1 MCQLGTTNIR
11 LNGEPEDKLAEV
23 TGLGYTHL
31 VAGENTHLINVKAE
45 NGEIRTYEIVINR
58 EKSSNN
64 SLIDLIPSCG
74 TLDPSFTYGNT
85 EYNLTLGNAD
95 SLLSFEVSTEDRF
108 AEVTGNEELPVPD
121 GESVRQ
127 IIVTAED
134 GNKKIY
140 TVNVN
145 RIRTDDARL
154 KSLQVKSFDIEE
166 EFNSDKYEYTLTVP
180 NDKFILTEN
189 EIVAVPIYDTTKVFP
204 DPIIELSV
212 LKVNTYQIKTIAADG
227 YTTRNLY
234 NKCN

>member
-1 MCQLGTTNIR
+1 M
-11 LNGEPEDKLAEV
+11 
-23 TGLGYTHL
+23 
-31 VAGENTHLINVKAE
+31 
-45 NGEIRTYEIVINR
+45 
-58 EKSSNN
+58 
-64 SLIDLIPSCG
+64 IDLIPSVG
-74 TLDPSFTYGNT
+74 TLEPSFTYGNT

-127 IIVTAED
+127 ITVKAED
-134 GNKKIY
+134 GTEKIY

-154 KSLQVKSFDIEE
+154 KSLQVKSFEIDE

-204 DPIIELSV
+204 DPVIELSV

-227 YTTRNLY
+227 YTTQVYTINVIRKKSSDSTLQKLAVSGY
-234 NKCN
+234 ELTPKFESVITEYTLALPKGTKELRAEDVLAIPTDQYATVVKMRRP